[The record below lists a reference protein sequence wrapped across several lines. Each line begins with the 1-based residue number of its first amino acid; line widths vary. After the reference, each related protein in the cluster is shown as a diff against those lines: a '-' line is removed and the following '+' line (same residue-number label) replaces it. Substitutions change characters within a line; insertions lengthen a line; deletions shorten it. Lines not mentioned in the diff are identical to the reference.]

1 MYPPMSYIEKNP
13 LFTSQFNVTNLIPL
27 MNLKH
32 PSLSNETLMVQAQAR
47 ECYEVIIDIIK

>member
-1 MYPPMSYIEKNP
+1 
-13 LFTSQFNVTNLIPL
+13 

-47 ECYEVIIDIIK
+47 ECYEVIIDIIKQNQDLFSFEIKDLGEEIMM